1 MKKTILY
8 ILFLIFLTSNS
19 FSIQKLKFADKPKKY
34 GGSIKNAV
42 FAPAKDSNN
51 IGRALV
57 ISPTCDG
64 LRSDGKTNGDYKKW
78 IKFFVNEGYTVLML
92 DHYSQ
97 RNINGVSTECSGSA
111 KKKLLDNYDIP
122 LDILDAVEHIS
133 KMPSVDKNKIFSI
146 GFSRGTAG
154 NAYVASKGWYDSFG
168 EKKLRPRA
176 AGGLYGPCLYG
187 AAERV
192 LNTDVDIPLFWLMGS
207 KDTETP
213 PKYCAPIIK
222 GIEDRKKTKIYW
234 HIYEGATHCW
244 NCKSI
249 HGKSRYMPWNGEYT
263 KYYYNPKY
271 TKDSMQRALEF
282 FNSFK

>member
-97 RNINGVSTECSGSA
+97 RNIDGVKNGCGLDS
-111 KKKLLDNYDIP
+111 KRKLMTNYDLP
-122 LDILDAVEHIS
+122 LDVMDAVEHLS
-133 KMPSVDKNKIFSI
+133 KMPGVDKNKIFAI
-146 GFSRGTAG
+146 GFSLGTMA
-154 NAYVASKGWYDSFG
+154 NAYVASKSWYENFG
-168 EKKLRPRA
+168 DKRLRPRA
-176 AGGLYGPCLYG
+176 AGGLYGACFMG
-187 AAERV
+187 ARRV
-192 LNTDVDIPLFWLMGS
+192 LNTDIDIPVFWLMGS
-207 KDTETP
+207 KDIETP
-213 PKYCAPIIK
+213 PGDCTPLIK
-222 GIEDRKKTKIYW
+222 MIEDRKKTKIYW
-234 HIYEGATHCW
+234 QIYEGATHCW
-244 NCKSI
+244 DCASKNG
-249 HGKSRYMPWNGEYT
+249 HRRHMPWNGKSTTYSYNS
-263 KYYYNPKY
+263 KYA
-271 TKDSMQRALEF
+271 KDSMQRALEF